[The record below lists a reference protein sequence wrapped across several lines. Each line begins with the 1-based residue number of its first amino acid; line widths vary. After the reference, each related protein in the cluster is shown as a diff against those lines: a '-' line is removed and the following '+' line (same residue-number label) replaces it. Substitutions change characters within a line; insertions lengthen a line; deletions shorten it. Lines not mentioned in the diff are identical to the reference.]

1 MSEKRRI
8 GVRTGQAGAVL
19 VTGLLFLLVMS
30 LLGVTAMNV
39 ALLEEKMAGNLR
51 DRSVAFQ
58 AAETALRSVEAMLA
72 ASADI
77 IDASAAEPCRSGW
90 YERIS
95 CPLPAVLTD
104 DFWQR
109 GSVGAAT
116 GELAHVAL
124 PPQYVVERL
133 DCYPWPLE
141 KCDHYPFR
149 VTVRASGGS
158 AAAVVML
165 QAVYLLTPGDAAAA
179 QSKFLGRQ
187 SWRQLR

>member
-1 MSEKRRI
+1 MSDKRQI
-8 GVRTGQAGAVL
+8 SFRTGQAGAVL

-51 DRSVAFQ
+51 DRSLAFQ

-77 IDASAAEPCRSGW
+77 IETSAAEPCRSGW

-95 CPLPAVLTD
+95 CPLPAVLSD
-104 DFWQR
+104 DFWLR

-116 GELAHVAL
+116 GELAHVVM
-124 PPQYVVERL
+124 PPQYIVERL

-141 KCDHYPFR
+141 KCDHFPFR

-158 AAAVVML
+158 AEAVVML
-165 QAVYLLTPGDAAAA
+165 QAVYLLAPDEQTAVPA
-179 QSKFLGRQ
+179 KFMGRQ